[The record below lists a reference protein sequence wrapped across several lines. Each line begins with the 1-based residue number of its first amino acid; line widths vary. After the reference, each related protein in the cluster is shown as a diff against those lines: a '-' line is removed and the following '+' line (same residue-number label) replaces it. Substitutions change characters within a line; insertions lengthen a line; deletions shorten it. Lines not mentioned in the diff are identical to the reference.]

1 MTAHPALIEWPEDTS
16 DAAGLALWTSAEIAA
31 ATSGRASA
39 PFAVSGVEI
48 DSREV
53 REGDLFF
60 ALKGEASD
68 GHRFLEGAFGKG
80 AAGAVKFCRGE
91 IMRLC
96 MADQA
101 SHGCLPV
108 IVDFGVNTCNLSHN
122 RAASVC
128 ADDQRASNNGSI
140 L

>member
-60 ALKGEASD
+60 ALKGEAMD
-68 GHRFLEGAFGKG
+68 GHRFVESALARG
-80 AAGAVKFCRGE
+80 AAAVVVFICSGW
-91 IMRLC
+91 
-96 MADQA
+96 
-101 SHGCLPV
+101 SG
-108 IVDFGVNTCNLSHN
+108 
-122 RAASVC
+122 
-128 ADDQRASNNGSI
+128 
-140 L
+140 